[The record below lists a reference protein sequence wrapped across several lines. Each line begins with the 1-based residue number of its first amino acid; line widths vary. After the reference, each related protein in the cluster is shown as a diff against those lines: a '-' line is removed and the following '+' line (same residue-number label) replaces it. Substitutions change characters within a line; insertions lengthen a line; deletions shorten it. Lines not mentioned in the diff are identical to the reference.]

1 MSDRLKI
8 AVNIPIG
15 SLTKYGYQYQYDLV
29 IDNLSISFDK
39 VYLSTTT
46 RENFDLNLSKYSN
59 VELVVDEGSLFKIEN
74 NKEVFE
80 LKKLYNTLEISKNN
94 SKKDGMDFLVQMA
107 INTYIT
113 KNEAAKMR
121 IYCEF
126 LYSNNKPFGYYG
138 KSFQIYDKVYFANT
152 LSANIINL
160 KHADDLY
167 WSVDTLIYKGKKY
180 GWTSRSIFEKPPFSI
195 VDIYGVLTE
204 YDYKNRFYFYEKK
217 FMKDDF
223 NIDIGEYSF
232 KKEIKK
238 IEKKVLPLVLNK
250 NYKLDSTGILVMNR
264 YPKNSIFKYANLK
277 SSNLYIGRLIL
288 FCKKILRKEK
298 HVNI

>member
-39 VYLSTTT
+39 VYLSTTI

-59 VELVVDEGSLFKIEN
+59 VELIVDEGSLFKIEN

-80 LKKLYNTLEISKNN
+80 LKKLYNTLEISKNK

-113 KNEAAKMR
+113 KNEVVKMR

-126 LYSNNKPFGYYG
+126 LYSKNKPFGYYG
-138 KSFQIYDKVYFANT
+138 KSFQVYDKVYFVNT
-152 LSANIINL
+152 LSANVVNL

-167 WSVDTLIYKGKKY
+167 WDVDALIYKEKKY
-180 GWTSRSIFEKPPFSI
+180 GWLSRSIFESTPFSI
-195 VDIYGVLTE
+195 IDIYGVLTE
-204 YDYKNRFYFYEKK
+204 NDYKNRFYFYEKS
-217 FMKDDF
+217 FMKG
-223 NIDIGEYSF
+223 DIGEFSF

-238 IEKKVLPLVLNK
+238 VEKKISRIVLNK
-250 NYKLDSTGILVMNR
+250 NYRLDDTGIMIMDR
-264 YPKNSIFKYANLK
+264 YPENGIFKYANLK
-277 SSNLYIGRLIL
+277 SSNLYISRLIL
-288 FCKKILRKEK
+288 FCKKILRKQK